1 MRGFALAVQ
10 LFEPR
15 DEMIN
20 FGFDRVRRGAYKRPS
35 LVTPWGY
42 RGALLDKFIRGKGCA
57 GGGAIGTTECA
68 SREGIS
74 QFRTLMRRFSGAGVG
89 VVGLGGVL
97 RGMRLGS
104 VVQAN
109 LRV

>member
-57 GGGAIGTTECA
+57 GGGGIGTTGWA
-68 SREGIS
+68 SREGIN
-74 QFRTLMRRFSGAGVG
+74 QFRTFMRGFSGCWGGGVGFGGVLGGVG
-89 VVGLGGVL
+89 V
-97 RGMRLGS
+97 
-104 VVQAN
+104 
-109 LRV
+109 